1 MDAWE
6 RLEAMEDGAWH
17 IKEAMEALKYI
28 DRDAVA
34 ELADIRGRVAVKAER
49 QRARVR
55 ELEEQEE
62 DALRREYERGLL

>member
-6 RLEAMEDGAWH
+6 RLEALEDGAWH
-17 IKEAMEALKYI
+17 IKEAMDALKYI

-34 ELADIRGRVAVKAER
+34 ELADIRGRLAVETDR

>member
-6 RLEAMEDGAWH
+6 RLEALEDGAWH
-17 IKEAMEALKYI
+17 IKEAMDSLKHI
-28 DRDAVA
+28 NPDAVA
-34 ELADIRGRVAVKAER
+34 ELADIRGRVAVETER

-62 DALRREYERGLL
+62 DALRSEYERGLL

>member
-6 RLEAMEDGAWH
+6 MLEALEDGALH
-17 IKEAMEALKYI
+17 IKEAIDALKYI

-34 ELADIRGRVAVKAER
+34 ELADLRGRVAVETER

-55 ELEEQEE
+55 ELEEQED

>member
-6 RLEAMEDGAWH
+6 RLEALEDGAWH

-34 ELADIRGRVAVKAER
+34 ELADIRGRLAVETER

-62 DALRREYERGLL
+62 DALRREYEEDLL

>member
-34 ELADIRGRVAVKAER
+34 ELADIRGRLAVETER

-62 DALRREYERGLL
+62 DALRREYEEDLL

>member
-6 RLEAMEDGAWH
+6 RLEALEDGAWH
-17 IKEAMEALKYI
+17 IKEAIDALKYI

-34 ELADIRGRVAVKAER
+34 ELADLRGRVAVETER

-55 ELEEQEE
+55 ELEEQED

>member
-17 IKEAMEALKYI
+17 ITEAMEALKYI

-34 ELADIRGRVAVKAER
+34 ELADIRGRLAVETER

-62 DALRREYERGLL
+62 DALRREYEEDLL

>member
-6 RLEAMEDGAWH
+6 RLEALEDGAWH

-34 ELADIRGRVAVKAER
+34 ELADLRGRVAVETER

-55 ELEEQEE
+55 ELEEQED

>member
-6 RLEAMEDGAWH
+6 RLEALEDGAWH

-34 ELADIRGRVAVKAER
+34 ELADLRGRVAVETER

-55 ELEEQEE
+55 ELEGQED

>member
-6 RLEAMEDGAWH
+6 KLEALEDALFEIG
-17 IKEAMEALKYI
+17 EAMAALRRI

-34 ELADIRGRVAVKAER
+34 ELADIRGRVAVETER
-49 QRARVR
+49 QLARVR